1 MVMAISILIWNMCCA
16 SRFSFNSWPR
26 PDLRDRSLS
35 AAIVTIHY
43 FTTARKKTTN
53 IWRNPTLSQL
63 KWCRSA
69 DGFIREGRTGQR
81 ARGTKRQAIPVH
93 SRQRRRRK
101 P

>member
-43 FTTARKKTTN
+43 FTTARKKN
-53 IWRNPTLSQL
+53 KYLEESNALSVEMVS
-63 KWCRSA
+63 KC
-69 DGFIREGRTGQR
+69 
-81 ARGTKRQAIPVH
+81 
-93 SRQRRRRK
+93 
-101 P
+101 